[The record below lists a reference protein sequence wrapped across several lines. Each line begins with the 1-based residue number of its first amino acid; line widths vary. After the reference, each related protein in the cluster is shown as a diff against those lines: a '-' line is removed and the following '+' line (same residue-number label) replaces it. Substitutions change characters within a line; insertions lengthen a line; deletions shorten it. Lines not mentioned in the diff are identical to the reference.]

1 MTRTTGRSD
10 LLKVRVRKRGDTPT
24 GWWFMHP
31 KPGHKDIFIPKSEAE
46 YEQKDGQWG
55 ELELPEWLA
64 IDRGLENEG
73 V

>member
-1 MTRTTGRSD
+1 MTRSTGRSD
-10 LLKVRVRKRGDTPT
+10 LLKVRVRLRGETEK

-31 KPGHKDIFIPKSEAE
+31 KAGKDIFIPKSQAE
-46 YEQKDGQWG
+46 YEHKDGQWG